1 MSSVLFALI
10 GNPNCGKT
18 SLFNRLTGARAK
30 VANYPGVT
38 VERRSGTL
46 TGVVNSAEIIDLP
59 GTYSL
64 FVTSPDEQVARDM
77 ILGKIAGET
86 RPDVLIAVV
95 DATNLRLGLR
105 LVMELKT
112 LNRPMLVALNQ
123 MDAARSRGIN
133 VNTAGLAREIGVPV
147 IETVAVSRMGVDELR
162 KALADYSSEL
172 TNKPLPADTQTLSIN
187 NLDLSLNNIEK
198 LSRDDSIEELYLR
211 IENIVAAQVIQPTEQ
226 PQWQE
231 RIDSI
236 VMHPVLGLVV
246 LFSIL
251 LVIFN
256 AVFAWATPVTDVI
269 NTSTEMLSAGIANF
283 IPDGILKNFLA
294 DGLIAGMG
302 AVIVFLPQI
311 IILFFFILVLEDTGY
326 LTRAAFLL
334 DRPMRGLGISGRSFI
349 PLLSSFACAV
359 PGIMSTRTISD
370 PRERFIT
377 IMIAP
382 LMTCSARLP
391 VYALIIG
398 AFIPAKT
405 VWGIFNQQG
414 LTLFALYMAGVV
426 SAAVVAWVMRRN
438 QPRQEFPLL
447 LELPSYRWPMAY
459 HLLMG
464 LRERVWIFLRR
475 VGTIILSLSILIWF
489 LCTYPGAPV
498 DAINPAIEY
507 SLAGQF
513 GAFMQPLFAPLGFN
527 WQMCIALIPAMGAR
541 EVAVSALATVYAV
554 SADGNIQGGLDA
566 ALGTALSSSW
576 SLPVALSYLAWFV
589 YAPQCI
595 STIAVVRRETNSL
608 KATTY
613 FAIYLFALAYFAAW
627 ATYQIAL
634 LFV

>member
-1 MSSVLFALI
+1 MSAPSLAAPIRFALI

-38 VERRSGTL
+38 VERRSGPVNL
-46 TGVVNSAEIIDLP
+46 TSTTQSPAAELLDLP

-64 FVTSPDEQVARDM
+64 FVTSPDEQVARDV
-77 ILGKIAGET
+77 ILGKIAGEAK
-86 RPDVLIAVV
+86 PDVLIAVI

-112 LNRPMLVALNQ
+112 LNRPMVLALNQ
-123 MDAARSRGIN
+123 MDAARSRGISI
-133 VNTAGLAREIGVPV
+133 NTAGLARDIGIPV
-147 IETVAVSRMGVDELR
+147 IETVAVNRQGTDEL
-162 KALADYSSEL
+162 KVLLAEFAS
-172 TNKPLPADTQTLSIN
+172 NHAQHPLEEGTQTVSLSQI
-187 NLDLSLNNIEK
+187 DE
-198 LSRDDSIEELYLR
+198 LSRDDSIEELYQR
-211 IENIVAAQVIQPTEQ
+211 IEIIMAEHVIQPVDL
-226 PQWQE
+226 PQWQS
-231 RIDSI
+231 RLDS
-236 VMHPVLGLVV
+236 VAMHPVLGLVV

-251 LVIFN
+251 LVVFQ
-256 AVFAWATPVTDVI
+256 AVFAWATPIADLI
-269 NTSTEMLSAGIANF
+269 DSSFAGLGEF
-283 IPDGILKNFLA
+283 IGNHMPEGILKDFLTQ
-294 DGLIAGMG
+294 GLIAGVG
-302 AVIVFLPQI
+302 QVIVFLPQI

-398 AFIPAKT
+398 AFIPEQT
-405 VWGIFNQQG
+405 VWGIFNLQG
-414 LTLFALYMAGVV
+414 LTLFALYFAGVA
-426 SAAVVAWVMRRN
+426 SAALVALIMRRN
-438 QPRQEFPLL
+438 QTREHYPLL

-459 HLLMG
+459 HLFMG
-464 LRERVWIFLRR
+464 LKERVWIFMRR
-475 VGTIILSLSILIWF
+475 VGTIILSLSIVIWF
-489 LCTYPGAPV
+489 LVTFPGAPI
-498 DAINPAIEY
+498 DATRPAIEY
-507 SLAGQF
+507 SFAGQL
-513 GAFMQPLFAPLGFN
+513 GGWMQHLFAPLGFS

-554 SADGNIQGGLDA
+554 GGDNVDA
-566 ALGTALSSSW
+566 ALGSALGAQW
-576 SLPVALSYLAWFV
+576 TLPVALGYLAWFV

-595 STIAVVRRETNSL
+595 STIAVVRRETNSA
-608 KATTY
+608 KSTAFFTV
-613 FAIYLFALAYFAAW
+613 YLFALAYFAAW
-627 ATYQIAL
+627 ATYRIAL
-634 LFV
+634 LFS

>member
-1 MSSVLFALI
+1 MPAPIRFALI

-38 VERRSGTL
+38 VERRSGPIDL
-46 TGVVNSAEIIDLP
+46 PHAAELLDLP

-64 FVTSPDEQVARDM
+64 FVTSPDEQVARDV
-77 ILGKIAGET
+77 ILGKIAGEAK
-86 RPDVLIAVV
+86 PDVLVAVI

-112 LNRPMLVALNQ
+112 LNRPMILALNQ
-123 MDAARSRGIN
+123 MDAARARGISI
-133 VNTAGLAREIGVPV
+133 NTAGLARAIGIPV
-147 IETVAVSRMGVDELR
+147 IETVAVNRQGTDELR
-162 KALADYSSEL
+162 KQLAEFAE
-172 TNKPLPADTQTLSIN
+172 NHAQNPLAADTQTLSLGQI
-187 NLDLSLNNIEK
+187 DE
-198 LSRDDSIEELYLR
+198 LSRDDSIEELYQR
-211 IENIVAAQVIQPTEQ
+211 IEKIMQDEVIQPVDL
-226 PQWQE
+226 PRWQE
-231 RIDSI
+231 RLDAV
-236 VMHPVLGLVV
+236 VMHPVIGLVA
-246 LFSIL
+246 LFTIL
-251 LVIFN
+251 LVIFQ
-256 AVFAWATPVTDVI
+256 AVFAWAEPVKDVI
-269 NTSTEMLSAGIANF
+269 ILGKDAVSELVTQRM
-283 IPDGILKNFLA
+283 PDGVLKDFLIQ
-294 DGLIAGMG
+294 GLIEGVG

-398 AFIPAKT
+398 AFIPEQT
-405 VWGIFNQQG
+405 VWGIFNVQG
-414 LTLFALYMAGVV
+414 LTLFALYFAGVA
-426 SAAVVAWVMRRN
+426 SAALVALIMRRN
-438 QPRQEFPLL
+438 QAREHYPLL

-464 LRERVWIFLRR
+464 LKERAWIFMRR
-475 VGTIILSLSILIWF
+475 VGTIILSLSIVIWF
-489 LCTYPGAPV
+489 LVTFPGAPA
-498 DAINPAIEY
+498 DATRPAIEY
-507 SLAGQF
+507 SFAGQL
-513 GAFMQPLFAPLGFN
+513 GHFMQYIFAPLGFT

-554 SADGNIQGGLDA
+554 GGGDEVDA
-566 ALGTALSSSW
+566 ALGTALSMQW
-576 SLPVALSYLAWFV
+576 SLPVALGYLAWFV

-595 STIAVVRRETNSL
+595 STIAVVRRETNSA
-608 KATTY
+608 KSTAF
-613 FAIYLFALAYFAAW
+613 FAVYLFALAYFAAW
-627 ATYQIAL
+627 ATYRIAL
-634 LFV
+634 FFS

>member
-1 MSSVLFALI
+1 MSSAIRFALI

-38 VERRSGTL
+38 VERRSGVL
-46 TGVVNSAEIIDLP
+46 TDLPNPAEILDLP

-77 ILGKIAGET
+77 ILGSIAGET
-86 RPDVLIAVV
+86 RPDVLIAVI

-112 LNRPMLVALNQ
+112 LNRPMIVALNQ
-123 MDAARSRGIN
+123 IDAATARGISI
-133 VNTAGLAREIGVPV
+133 NTAGLARDIGIPV
-147 IETVAVSRMGVDELR
+147 VETVAVNRQGVDELR
-162 KALADYSSEL
+162 KVLADYAS
-172 TNKPLPADTQTLSIN
+172 KPLDPETQG
-187 NLDLSLNNIEK
+187 LSLSSISE
-198 LSRDDSIEELYLR
+198 LSRDDSIEELYQK
-211 IENIVAAQVIQPTEQ
+211 IETIVATNVIQPNEF
-226 PQWQE
+226 PRWQN
-231 RIDSI
+231 RLDAV
-236 VMHPVLGLVV
+236 VMHPVLGLIV

-251 LVIFN
+251 LIIFN
-256 AVFAWATPVTDVI
+256 AVFAWATPIADLI
-269 NTSTEMLSAGIANF
+269 DASFSGLGEWIGNTL
-283 IPDGILKNFLA
+283 PDGILKNFIVE
-294 DGLIAGMG
+294 GLIAGVG
-302 AVIVFLPQI
+302 GVIVFLPQI
-311 IILFFFILVLEDTGY
+311 IILFFFILLLEDTGY

-398 AFIPAKT
+398 AFIPQRT

-414 LTLFALYMAGVV
+414 LTLFALYLAGVI
-426 SAAVVAWVMRRN
+426 SAAIVAWIMRRN
-438 QPRQEFPLL
+438 QAREEFPLL

-459 HLLMG
+459 HLFMG

-489 LCTYPGAPV
+489 LCTYPSAPA
-498 DAINPAIEY
+498 DAVHPAIEY
-507 SLAGQF
+507 SFAGQL
-513 GAFMQPLFAPLGFN
+513 GAFMQPLFAPLGFS

-554 SADGNIQGGLDA
+554 SSDNADTV
-566 ALGTALSSSW
+566 LGTALAQSW
-576 SLPVALSYLAWFV
+576 SLPIALAYLAWFV

-595 STIAVVRRETNSL
+595 STIAVVRRETNSA
-608 KATTY
+608 KATTF
-613 FAIYLFALAYFAAW
+613 FAVYLFSLAYFAAW

-634 LFV
+634 FLS

>member
-1 MSSVLFALI
+1 MPAPIRFALI

-38 VERRSGTL
+38 VERRSGPIDL
-46 TGVVNSAEIIDLP
+46 PHPAELLDLP

-64 FVTSPDEQVARDM
+64 FVTSPDEQVARDV
-77 ILGKIAGET
+77 ILGKIAGEAK
-86 RPDVLIAVV
+86 PDVLIAVI

-112 LNRPMLVALNQ
+112 LNRPMILALNQ
-123 MDAARSRGIN
+123 MDAARSRGISI
-133 VNTAGLAREIGVPV
+133 NTAGLARAIGIPV
-147 IETVAVSRMGVDELR
+147 VETVAVNRHGTDEL
-162 KALADYSSEL
+162 KKLLADFAE
-172 TNKPLPADTQTLSIN
+172 NHAQNPLADDTQTI
-187 NLDLSLNNIEK
+187 SLGQIDE
-198 LSRDDSIEELYLR
+198 LSRDDSIEELYQR
-211 IENIVAAQVIQPTEQ
+211 IEKIMLEEVIQPVDL
-226 PQWQE
+226 PRWQE
-231 RIDSI
+231 RLDSV
-236 VMHPVLGLVV
+236 VMHPVLGLVA
-246 LFSIL
+246 LFTIL
-251 LVIFN
+251 LVIFQ
-256 AVFAWATPVTDVI
+256 AVFAWAEPVKDLITLAKDALGEAV
-269 NTSTEMLSAGIANF
+269 STNMPA
-283 IPDGILKNFLA
+283 GILKDFLVQ
-294 DGLIAGMG
+294 GLIEGVG
-302 AVIVFLPQI
+302 SVIVFLPQI

-398 AFIPAKT
+398 AFIPTQT
-405 VWGIFNQQG
+405 VWGIFNLQG
-414 LTLFALYMAGVV
+414 LTLFALYFAGVA
-426 SAAVVAWVMRRN
+426 SAALVALIMRRN
-438 QPRQEFPLL
+438 QAREHYPLL

-464 LRERVWIFLRR
+464 LKERVWIFLRR
-475 VGTIILSLSILIWF
+475 VGTIILALSIVIWF
-489 LCTYPGAPV
+489 LVTFPGAPA
-498 DAINPAIEY
+498 DATRPAIEY
-507 SLAGQF
+507 SFAGQI
-513 GAFMQPLFAPLGFN
+513 GGWMQYLFAPLGFN

-554 SADGNIQGGLDA
+554 GGDNVDA
-566 ALGTALSSSW
+566 ALGSALGQSW
-576 SLPVALSYLAWFV
+576 SLPTALAYLAWFV

-595 STIAVVRRETNSL
+595 STIAVVRRETNSV
-608 KATTY
+608 KSTTF
-613 FAIYLFALAYFAAW
+613 FAVYLFALAYFAAW
-627 ATYQIAL
+627 ATYRIAL
-634 LFV
+634 LFS